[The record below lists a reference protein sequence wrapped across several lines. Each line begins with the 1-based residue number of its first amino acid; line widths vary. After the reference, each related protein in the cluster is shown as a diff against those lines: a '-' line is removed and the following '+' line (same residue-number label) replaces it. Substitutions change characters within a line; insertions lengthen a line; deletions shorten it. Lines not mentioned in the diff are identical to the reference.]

1 MADKKFMVKTEE
13 IIKAAN
19 VIKEKATR
27 YEAEYK
33 KMYSETAN
41 LSVEWKGQ
49 TSTTFNS
56 KLQEYKSKLEE
67 MSKLL
72 ETFNTALNQ
81 AAKKYEQTDS
91 ELASKASSLF
101 RG

>member
-1 MADKKFMVKTEE
+1 MADKKFSVKTEE
-13 IIKAAN
+13 LQKAAN
-19 VIKEKATR
+19 VIKEKAAR
-27 YEAEYK
+27 FEAEYK

-49 TSTTFNS
+49 TSTSFNT
-56 KLQEYKSKLEE
+56 KLQEYKARLEE

-72 ETFNTALNQ
+72 ESFNQALSQ
-81 AAKKYEQTDS
+81 AAKKYDDTDS
-91 ELASKASSLF
+91 ELASKAASLF

>member
-1 MADKKFMVKTEE
+1 MADKNFTVKTEDLQ
-13 IIKAAN
+13 KSAN

-27 YEAEYK
+27 FEAEYK

-49 TSTTFNS
+49 TSTAFNT
-56 KLQEYKSKLEE
+56 KLQEYKARLEE

-72 ETFNTALNQ
+72 ESFNQALSQ
-81 AAKKYEQTDS
+81 AAKKYSDTDS

-101 RG
+101 RS